1 MVSLTSMALD
11 PDKTITQYS
20 IQVWNMEAGLPG
32 NDIFAI
38 RQTQEG
44 YLWLGTQDGL
54 VRFDGIDFEVFNRE
68 NTPQLKDNVIRALC
82 QDGNGVLWIGTTSGG
97 LTCYEEGEFTH
108 YPIKEHNAL
117 HDIRAIEE
125 DRWGNLWIGSLSKGL
140 TCLNNGQFTTY
151 TTSEGLPDNKVRF
164 MHKDGNR
171 DIWLATEAGIVK
183 ILKPGHF
190 QPYPSQASVPFLKT
204 ACLYREEANELWIGT
219 GQGLFRIKNNM
230 IKAYGVDAGLP
241 HPIVTYLYQDSM
253 KNLWVG
259 TDGGGLTRMTQGEFS
274 TLPGGGGLEDG
285 HVYSIYEDGE
295 GSLWVGTVGGGL
307 HQLRDSK
314 FTIYST
320 REGLSH
326 DYINCIY
333 QTRNRDL
340 WIGTNSGLNQLKKGR
355 VISQLTTIN
364 GLLSN
369 TILSLF
375 EDSAGYLWIGTWKG
389 LHRFREG
396 KLITFTTK
404 DGLSDNRINNIY
416 EDKQGDTWIG
426 TENGLNR
433 LDNAT
438 GKITVFTTKQGLCSN
453 FIAFIFGDSKG
464 NFRIGT
470 DAGLNC
476 LKHGRIIRCSQAGK
490 ENLFFQCAYE
500 DKQGVLWFGTDSGLI
515 RMKGN
520 QTTRYTIQSGLI
532 DNYIYSILEDER
544 GCLWLAGRNGI
555 TRISKKELED
565 FSTGTIARVQPD
577 WYNEKHGMKSR
588 WCTGTGCKT
597 QDGRFWFPTKVGV
610 AVIDPNHIKTN
621 NLVPSPIIKKLVVD
635 GKPIFI
641 KSFLGGAYRRGR
653 FYKKA
658 PLAAGGILELGPGKK
673 RVEFY
678 FTGMSFVNPQKIR
691 FKIKLE
697 GYDRKWV
704 DIGNVRSTTYT
715 GLSPKKYTFMVTACN
730 SDGEWNEKGASF
742 SFCLKPYFTQTIW
755 FYLFIVLFVLLAAFS
770 FYRFRVGQLKR
781 REKELGRLVEMR
793 TREVEDKNRQLQDQ
807 SEKLKEMDKV
817 KSRFFAN
824 ISHEFRTPLT
834 LIMGPLEQM
843 MANSG
848 DNQQKKKLNLML
860 RNSQRLLRL
869 INQLLELSKFESGKV
884 KLQACRQNVIPLLKG
899 TVANFESLAD
909 KHELDL
915 TFHADAEDIRLYVDA
930 KKLEDVLYNL
940 LINAVKFTPAGGRIT
955 VSAKEIAGKDEAFPD
970 GWLQLSVSDTGP
982 GIPREQLAHIFDRFY
997 QAESTY
1003 EHREKG
1009 TGIGLALVKELV
1021 RIHHGKID
1029 VYSREGKGTEF
1040 VITLPMGEVHLE
1052 PDEIV
1057 DSPESLTSHKVP
1069 IEIPASDIGAGI
1081 DETETLTVQEDIEA
1095 PEPGK
1100 DIILVVEDSVDVR
1113 EYIRGSLEPLYT
1125 VVEAN
1130 DGEEG
1135 LKKAKES
1142 IPDLIISD
1150 IMMPGMDGY
1159 ELCNCL
1165 KKDIKTSHIPII
1177 LLTAKASEESI
1188 VRGLETGADDYITK
1202 PFSTQILMARI
1213 KNLIDLRRQLQLNI
1227 NREMSLQP
1235 DKISVSPIDREFI
1248 KELKGVINKNLADP
1262 DFNVEQLA
1270 RKLYMDRSTIYR
1282 KILALTGESP
1292 TDFIRSCRLKRG
1304 AELLKDN
1311 FGTVLEVAFE
1321 VGFSS
1326 ANYFTKCFKKKFH
1339 QLPSSYQETEKG

>member
-1 MVSLTSMALD
+1 MALD
-11 PDKTITQYS
+11 PNKTITQYS
-20 IQVWNMEAGLPG
+20 VQVWDMEAGLPG

-82 QDGNGVLWIGTTSGG
+82 QDGNGALWIGTTSGG
-97 LTCYEEGEFTH
+97 LTRYEEGEFTH

-125 DRWGNLWIGSLSKGL
+125 DRWGNLWIGSLTRGL

-164 MHKDGNR
+164 IHKDGNR
-171 DIWLATEAGIVK
+171 DIWVATEAGIVK
-183 ILKPGHF
+183 ILKPGLF
-190 QPYPSQASVPFLKT
+190 QLYLSQASVPFLKT
-204 ACLYREEANELWIGT
+204 ACLYKEEANELWIGT
-219 GQGLFRIKNNM
+219 GQGLFRIKNGM
-230 IKAYGVDAGLP
+230 VKVYGVDAGLP
-241 HPIVTYLYQDSM
+241 HPTVTYLYLDTM
-253 KNLWVG
+253 KNLWIG
-259 TDGGGLTRMTQGEFS
+259 TDGGGLTRMNRGVFT

-285 HVYSIYEDGE
+285 HVYSIYQDREE
-295 GSLWVGTVGGGL
+295 SLWVGTVGGGL

-314 FTIYST
+314 FTIFTT

-340 WIGTNSGLNQLKKGR
+340 WIGTDSGLNQLKKGR
-355 VISQLTTIN
+355 VIFQLTTTN

-375 EDSAGYLWIGTWKG
+375 EDSVGYLWIGTWKG
-389 LHRFREG
+389 LHRFRDG
-396 KLITFTTK
+396 KLTTFTTK
-404 DGLSDNRINNIY
+404 DGLSDNRINYIF

-433 LDNAT
+433 LDNAA
-438 GKITVFTTKQGLCSN
+438 GKITVFTTKQGLSSN
-453 FIAFIFGDSKG
+453 FIVFIFEDSKG

-476 LKHGRIIRCSQAGK
+476 LKHGRIIKCSQAGM

-500 DKQGVLWFGTDSGLI
+500 DKQGVLWFGTDSGLL
-515 RMKGN
+515 RKKEN

-532 DNYIYSILEDER
+532 DNYVYFILEDEN
-544 GCLWLAGRNGI
+544 GYLWLAGRNGI
-555 TRISKKELED
+555 SRISKKELED
-565 FSTGTIARVQPD
+565 FSIGTIARVQPD

-597 QDGRFWFPTKVGV
+597 QDGRFWFPTKVGA

-621 NLVPSPIIKKLVVD
+621 SLVPSPIIKKLVVD
-635 GKPIFI
+635 GQPINI
-641 KSFLGGAYRRGR
+641 KSFLGGSGGR

-658 PLAAGGILELGPGKK
+658 PLAAGGILELAPGKK

-678 FTGMSFVNPQKIR
+678 FTGVSFVNPQKIR

-697 GYDRKWV
+697 GYDRTWV

-715 GLSPKKYTFMVTACN
+715 GLSPKKYTFMVKACN
-730 SDGEWNEKGASF
+730 SDGEWNEKVAAF
-742 SFCLKPYFTQTIW
+742 SFYLKPYFTQTTW

-781 REKELGRLVEMR
+781 REKELGKLVEMR

-843 MANSG
+843 MADSG

-869 INQLLELSKFESGKV
+869 INQLLGLSKFESGKV

-915 TFHADAEDIRLYVDA
+915 IFHAEAEDITLYLDVV
-930 KKLEDVLYNL
+930 KLEDVLYNL
-940 LINAVKFTPAGGRIT
+940 LINAVKFTPAGGKIT
-955 VSAKEIAGKDEAFPD
+955 VSAKEIAGKDEGFPD

-997 QAESTY
+997 QADTTY

-1040 VITLPMGEVHLE
+1040 IIALPMGDAHLE

-1057 DSPESLTSHKVP
+1057 DSPESPTSRKVP
-1069 IEIPASDIGAGI
+1069 VEIPASDIRAGI
-1081 DETETLTVQEDIEA
+1081 DETETPTPTEDFEA
-1095 PEPGK
+1095 SVPGK
-1100 DIILVVEDSVDVR
+1100 DIILVVEDSADMR
-1113 EYIRGSLEPLYT
+1113 EYIKGSLELLYT

-1159 ELCNCL
+1159 ELCNSL

-1227 NREMSLQP
+1227 TREMSLQP
-1235 DKISVSPIDREFI
+1235 DKISVSRIDREFI

-1282 KILALTGESP
+1282 KILALTGETP

-1339 QLPSSYQETEKG
+1339 QLPSNFKEIE

>member
-1 MVSLTSMALD
+1 MALD

-20 IQVWNMEAGLPG
+20 VQVWNMESGLPG

-38 RQTQEG
+38 RQTHEG

-82 QDGNGVLWIGTTSGG
+82 QDGNGALWIGTTSGG
-97 LTCYEEGEFTH
+97 LTRYEEGEFTN
-108 YPIKEHNAL
+108 YPIKKHNAL

-125 DRWGNLWIGSLSKGL
+125 DRWGNLWIGSLIKGL

-151 TTSEGLPDNKVRF
+151 TTSEGLPGNKVRF
-164 MHKDGNR
+164 IHKDGNR
-171 DIWLATEAGIVK
+171 DIWVAFETGIVK

-190 QPYPSQASVPFLKT
+190 QTYPSQANVPFLKT
-204 ACLYREEANELWIGT
+204 ACLYKEDTKELWIGT

-241 HPIVTYLYQDSM
+241 HPIVTYLYLDSM
-253 KNLWVG
+253 KNLWIG
-259 TDGGGLTRMTQGEFS
+259 TDGGGLTRVNHGVFT

-285 HVYSIYEDGE
+285 HVYSIYQDRE

-314 FTIYST
+314 FTIFTT

-340 WIGTNSGLNQLKKGR
+340 WIGTNSGLNQLKNGR
-355 VISQLTTIN
+355 VISQLTTTN

-369 TILSLF
+369 TILCLF

-389 LHRFREG
+389 LHRFRDG
-396 KLITFTTK
+396 KLTTFTTK
-404 DGLSDNRINNIY
+404 DGLSDNRINYIF

-433 LDNAT
+433 LDNAA
-438 GKITVFTTKQGLCSN
+438 GKITVFTTKQGLSSN
-453 FIAFIFGDSKG
+453 FIVFIFEDSKG

-476 LKHGRIIRCSQAGK
+476 LKHGRIVGCNQAGM
-490 ENLFFQCAYE
+490 ESLFFRYAYE
-500 DKQGVLWFGTDSGLI
+500 DKQGVPWFGTDSGLI
-515 RMKGN
+515 RMKEN
-520 QTTRYTIQSGLI
+520 RTTRYTIQSGLI

-544 GCLWLAGRNGI
+544 GCLWLGGRNGI
-555 TRISKKELED
+555 SRVKKKELED
-565 FSTGTIARVQPD
+565 FSAGTIARVQPD

-588 WCTGTGCKT
+588 WCTGTGFKT
-597 QDGRFWFPTKVGV
+597 QNGRFWFPTKVGA

-635 GKPIFI
+635 GQPINI
-641 KSFLGGAYRRGR
+641 KRFLGGAGGR
-653 FYKKA
+653 FFKKA
-658 PLAAGGILELGPGKK
+658 PLAAGGILKLDPGKK
-673 RVEFY
+673 RLEFY

-691 FKIKLE
+691 FKIKLK
-697 GYDRKWV
+697 GYDKTWV

-715 GLSPKKYTFMVTACN
+715 GLSPKKYTFMVKACN
-730 SDGEWNEKGASF
+730 SDGEWNGRGTSF
-742 SFCLKPYFTQTIW
+742 SFCLKPYFTQTTW

-843 MANSG
+843 MADSG
-848 DNQQKKKLNLML
+848 DSQKKKKLNLML

-884 KLQACRQNVIPLLKG
+884 KLQVCRQNVIPLLKG

-915 TFHADAEDIRLYVDA
+915 AFHADAEEITLYVDA

-940 LINAVKFTPAGGRIT
+940 LINAVKFTPPGGKIT
-955 VSAKEIAGKDEAFPD
+955 VLAKEIAGKDEAFPE

-997 QAESTY
+997 QADSTY
-1003 EHREKG
+1003 EHREEG

-1040 VITLPMGEVHLE
+1040 IIVLPMGEAHLE
-1052 PDEIV
+1052 PDEIA
-1057 DSPESLTSHKVP
+1057 DSPEPPASHKVP
-1069 IEIPASDIGAGI
+1069 SEIPASDIRAGI
-1081 DETETLTVQEDIEA
+1081 DETETPTAQEDIEA
-1095 PEPGK
+1095 PVPGK
-1100 DIILVVEDSVDVR
+1100 DIILVVEDSADVR
-1113 EYIRGSLEPLYT
+1113 EYIKGSLEPLYT

-1159 ELCNCL
+1159 ELCNTL
-1165 KKDIKTSHIPII
+1165 KKDIKTSHIPIV
-1177 LLTAKASEESI
+1177 LLTAKASEDSI

-1213 KNLIDLRRQLQLNI
+1213 KNLVDLRRQLQLNI
-1227 NREMSLQP
+1227 TREMSLQP
-1235 DKISVSPIDREFI
+1235 EKISVPLIDREFI

-1262 DFNVEQLA
+1262 DFNVELLA
-1270 RKLYMDRSTIYR
+1270 KKLYMDRSTIYR

-1292 TDFIRSCRLKRG
+1292 TDFIRTCRLKRG

-1339 QLPSSYQETEKG
+1339 RLPSNFKEIE